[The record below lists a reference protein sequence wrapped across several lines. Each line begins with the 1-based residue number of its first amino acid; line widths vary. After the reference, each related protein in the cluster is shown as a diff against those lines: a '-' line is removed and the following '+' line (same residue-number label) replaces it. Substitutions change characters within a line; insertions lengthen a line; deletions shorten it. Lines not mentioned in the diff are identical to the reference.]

1 LYNEVHKGQSGRDED
16 IDMTTANAR
25 IAIILA
31 GCLMLGLGTV
41 AERASAETPAG
52 FSQAELD
59 QMLAPIAL
67 YPDTVLSHVLIA
79 ATYPLEVVQ
88 AARWS
93 RSNPGLDGEYAV
105 AAVEH
110 YPWDPSVMALV
121 AFPEL
126 LARMDADL
134 EWTQRLG
141 DAFLIQEYQVLDTV
155 QYLRDEAYAS
165 GHLRSNEY
173 VRVVRE
179 TEYIYIEPSVTR
191 VVYVPWY
198 DPHTVYRNWRWSA
211 YPPVYWHQPSGYR
224 SGFSFHWGN
233 GHHLQYGFFFSA
245 VHWPS
250 HRLVIHDH
258 YGYYP
263 RHDKHYGKRYGKH
276 GYGGPR
282 FASGRELARFDGAR
296 HWKHDRKHRRGVAY
310 RRGIDERHTL
320 RASEGSNGTGRR
332 NGRAGG
338 HYAGQ
343 NDNHAGRRNDRRD
356 LLRDRSQRRAVL
368 SQGST
373 ASAADSS
380 RRDAPTSDRSMRS
393 RDSIRRDSNSILD
406 VARSKPAASTQRNR
420 AAADRS
426 GTSPRNAPA
435 QRRAARDQA
444 SVRRDLAQ
452 RRTSKGTPMNRRDTR
467 DAGPDRAGSM
477 QPGRSSR
484 QPSSRPLSR
493 LSSRLS
499 SQSSSQSSSQ
509 ASPRSSSRSS
519 SRLSSQ
525 ASSQSS
531 SQASSRPA
539 RTSRAAPAPS
549 RASAESRRSV
559 TRGSRPAVSRKA
571 PARTENRTGPAR
583 SSSRDVRAEAP
594 RQARREHGKSS
605 RAQVLRSRGRDRDRN
620 K

>member
-1 LYNEVHKGQSGRDED
+1 MKTG
-16 IDMTTANAR
+16 NAR
-25 IAIILA
+25 LAIVLA
-31 GCLMLGLGTV
+31 GILLLAWGAV
-41 AERASAETPAG
+41 AERASAEAQAG
-52 FSQAELD
+52 FAQAELD

-93 RSNPGLDGEYAV
+93 RANPGLEGEYAV

-134 EWTQRLG
+134 DWTQRLG

-310 RRGIDERHTL
+310 RHGIDERHTL

-332 NGRAGG
+332 NGRADG

-373 ASAADSS
+373 ASAADSP
-380 RRDAPTSDRSMRS
+380 RRGAPTSDRATRS

-406 VARSKPAASTQRNR
+406 VTRSKPAASTQRNR

-452 RRTSKGTPMNRRDTR
+452 RRTSRGTPMNRRDTR

-484 QPSSRPLSR
+484 QPSSRPMSR
-493 LSSRLS
+493 LSSRL
-499 SQSSSQSSSQ
+499 SSQSSSQ

-519 SRLSSQ
+519 SR
-525 ASSQSS
+525 
-531 SQASSRPA
+531 ASSRPA
-539 RTSRAAPAPS
+539 RTSPAAHAPS

-571 PARTENRTGPAR
+571 PAR